1 MGINIYIARLY
12 LVEIIAEV
20 SKFFDYKNHR
30 KGTGALCEDSA
41 QITD

>member
-1 MGINIYIARLY
+1 VGISIYIARLY

-20 SKFFDYKNHR
+20 SKFFDYKDNR
-30 KGTGALCEDSA
+30 KGTWALCEDSA